1 MPENPG
7 ESDPDGWAPGWSSAG
22 LDSAGTG
29 SAGPASADP
38 RVRLAVIEHESG
50 TDARRFGHWLTEAG
64 AELRVFRPYAR
75 GSEDQLPLPGEFDGL
90 VVLGGSMGPADD
102 AGHPWLPGTRELLR
116 TSVGGQFPALAICLG
131 GELLAQATG
140 GQIEQ
145 RATAQIGLST
155 VRTRSEA
162 SADPV
167 FSGLPERFPA
177 YLWHSLQVTLPP
189 NAVHLVDG
197 TGAPVQAFR
206 LGEAWGTQFHPE
218 STGEQLGDWGA
229 ASGITHAPDG
239 RTLDDVVL
247 AVTAAE
253 PQVAAVM
260 APLAHRF
267 VAYVRQFAAST
278 AGPR

>member
-1 MPENPG
+1 MPETP
-7 ESDPDGWAPGWSSAG
+7 ERSAP
-22 LDSAGTG
+22 
-29 SAGPASADP
+29 AGPGPAVP
-38 RVRLAVIEHESG
+38 RVRLAVIEHEPG
-50 TDARRFGHWLTEAG
+50 TDARRFGNWLSEAG

-102 AGHPWLPGTRELLR
+102 DEHPWLPGTRELLR

-131 GELLAQATG
+131 GELLAQAAG

-155 VRTRSEA
+155 VRTRSEG

-167 FSGLPERFPA
+167 FGGLPERFLA
-177 YLWHSLQVTLPP
+177 YLWHGLQMTLPP

-218 STGEQLGDWGA
+218 STGEQLGAWGA
-229 ASGITHAPDG
+229 ASGLTHAPDG
-239 RTLDDVVL
+239 RTLDDVVV
-247 AVTAAE
+247 AATDAE
-253 PQVAAVM
+253 PQVASVM

-267 VAYVRQFAAST
+267 VAYVRRFTAST
-278 AGPR
+278 ADPR